1 MSKWISVK
9 DRLPEIKGDY
19 IVTWQWI
26 GNWSGQMYIEVDVC
40 EYRGDRKW
48 DTHREVV
55 AWMPL
60 PKRYEEG
67 KYDGE

>member
-26 GNWSGQMYIEVDVC
+26 GSWSGQMYTEVDVC
-40 EYRGDRKW
+40 DYRGDRKW
-48 DTHREVV
+48 DTHRAVV

-60 PKRYEEG
+60 PKPYKEDEE
-67 KYDGE
+67 